1 LFWVDSPGQSDDP
14 ATAYTAL
21 DAVAARAVT
30 VNRIP
35 RVVFQS
41 SIGAERRS
49 GMGEIDG
56 LAATE
61 QLLDATGAAVIH
73 LRCGYFFTN
82 LLFDLNAVRSGRF
95 EVLLDVDHP
104 FAWVAPRDSAEVAAA
119 WLLRADWTGRRVQA
133 VHGGGSGARPSRAA
147 SALTVVVCPSR
158 FRVRALPT
166 RAQKASNE
174 IWASARVNPSGSVRH
189 HRCAAE
195 WFAFST
201 VPCPCGSRAAGGTD
215 PHAPRSASTAAKLA
229 VTRPVFGLTTVAIRS
244 NRHRFASPPRRV
256 DT

>member
-1 LFWVDSPGQSDDP
+1 MSEDHATDVSEVTCRSLSPPRPVQSAPRGHAPDSRASAPGCCCGIPTGWTPTSAAGLRLSAATSPTGRRCSPRPPILNALFWVDSPGQSDDP

-21 DAVAARAVT
+21 GAVAARAVT

-133 VHGGGSGARPSRAA
+133 VHGGGSGARPSRVAV
-147 SALTVVVCPSR
+147 ST
-158 FRVRALPT
+158 
-166 RAQKASNE
+166 
-174 IWASARVNPSGSVRH
+174 PSGP
-189 HRCAAE
+189 
-195 WFAFST
+195 T
-201 VPCPCGSRAAGGTD
+201 V
-215 PHAPRSASTAAKLA
+215 TA
-229 VTRPVFGLTTVAIRS
+229 
-244 NRHRFASPPRRV
+244 
-256 DT
+256 